1 MRVLSK
7 PTLYLLEHPLVF
19 AGKTLRGFSRN
30 QGLLLAGAIAYYA
43 LLSVI
48 PLLIVT
54 VIALSHLVDQ
64 AELLTTLGRYLEW
77 VVPSQSRAVL
87 ADVSAF
93 LDNGIAIGAVLLV
106 TMLFFS
112 SVAFSVLEKAMC
124 IILAH
129 GSTVKRRH
137 FLVSAVIPYGFVLL
151 LGVALLAVTVA
162 SVILRGMAEESVQ
175 MLVWN
180 WPLRGVS
187 TVLLYL
193 LGLTAE
199 TLILT
204 ALYLAMPVA
213 RIRLNHALVGGFTAA
228 LLWEVLR
235 HVLIW
240 FLATISKVSI
250 VYGSLTT
257 AVVVLF
263 SMELAATVLL
273 LGAQVIAEYERLRLE
288 FVAAEEAA

>member
-7 PTLYLLEHPLVF
+7 PTLYLLEHPLAF

-48 PLLIVT
+48 PLLIVS

-124 IILAH
+124 IILAQ
-129 GSTVKRRH
+129 GSTVRRRH

-151 LGVALLAVTVA
+151 LGIALLAVTVA

-175 MLVWN
+175 MLFWS

-235 HVLIW
+235 HILIW

-288 FVAAEEAA
+288 FAAEASA